1 MEILW
6 TWSNQS
12 WRGIACFYCPF
23 GEDIT
28 GMFIKPYVKYMI
40 GSNLTGMYEGEVS
53 SLLMQVL
60 YQFIVHTER
69 LGQHSMK
76 KTHKDIL

>member
-1 MEILW
+1 
-6 TWSNQS
+6 
-12 WRGIACFYCPF
+12 
-23 GEDIT
+23 
-28 GMFIKPYVKYMI
+28 MFIKPYVKYMI
-40 GSNLTGMYEGEVS
+40 GSDLTGMYEGEVS

-60 YQFIVHTER
+60 YQFVVHTER

>member
-12 WRGIACFYCPF
+12 RRGIGCFYCPF

-28 GMFIKPYVKYMI
+28 GMCIKPYVKHMI
-40 GSNLTGMYEGEVS
+40 GSNLTGMYKGEVS

-60 YQFIVHTER
+60 YQFVVHTER
-69 LGQHSMK
+69 LGQHSIK
-76 KTHKDIL
+76 KPHKDIL